1 MRKVEEVIYGI
12 IKEVGPIHIDDAAM
26 LIKWVDGT
34 HLKTAKSDIK
44 IWCSPKVNK
53 PFYLKGSQVCI
64 TDAPIEVKE
73 HEEYLEDFR
82 RVIIINS
89 KYQR

>member
-1 MRKVEEVIYGI
+1 MRKAEEVIYGI

-26 LIKWVDGT
+26 LIKWVGGT

-53 PFYLKGSQVCI
+53 PFYLRVVRSVSQMLPLKLKSTRSI
-64 TDAPIEVKE
+64 WRTSGE
-73 HEEYLEDFR
+73 
-82 RVIIINS
+82 
-89 KYQR
+89 

>member
-1 MRKVEEVIYGI
+1 MRKAEEVIYGI

-53 PFYLKGSQVCI
+53 PFYLKGSQVGI
-64 TDAPIEVKE
+64 TDASIEVKE

-82 RVIIINS
+82 RVTIINS